1 MITADHGCDP
11 VTPSTDHSREYVPW
25 LVCGPKAR
33 KGIDLGTRPTF
44 ADVSATVLDYLG
56 APSLEAGVSHVKE
69 ILEG

>member
-25 LVCGPKAR
+25 LVCGPRVR
-33 KGIDLGTRPTF
+33 KGVDLGTRPTF

-56 APSLEAGVSHVKE
+56 APALPNGTSHLEQILEA
-69 ILEG
+69 